1 MGYRFLLTAIAPAM
15 LFGAGAQ
22 RPEQTQH
29 ATQSD
34 APETPRFELVST
46 IAFSNT
52 FGATREALFN
62 NAEIFL
68 LDRDGTNPRQL
79 TENQAA
85 DAFPTVSP
93 DGKKLVFDS
102 NRLRDV
108 TTIPPEPLNTSDL
121 FVMNA
126 DGTEQ
131 THLIRGASPTWSSDS
146 KRIAFHASA
155 SGTGRPILITPGSAT
170 SDSDL
175 FVADVDDLL
184 SGVEAPRNVTNS
196 PEFIDDDP
204 DWSPD
209 GGTLVFTRHD
219 VAGNHMNAVT
229 AEIYALDVD
238 GTGAPRRLT
247 FNGFEE
253 RAPDI
258 SPDGTRIVFMCRV
271 GDPANP
277 PPAPQVPTFELCVIS
292 ADGTGEIQRLTTNQL
307 GGATPNW
314 SPNGEQ
320 ILFHR
325 NIGGVNQLFVIN
337 PDDIDP
343 NDPADPDRIG
353 TQITSGER
361 FNQFPS
367 WDLLRVKADR

>member
-1 MGYRFLLTAIAPAM
+1 MTNRTTRALAAAPLLISM
-15 LFGAGAQ
+15 LG
-22 RPEQTQH
+22 PTQAH
-29 ATQSD
+29 ADNDS
-34 APETPRFELVST
+34 FEPVST

-52 FGATREALFN
+52 FGTNRDQQFN
-62 NAEIFL
+62 NAEIYLTSVNPSGGFL
-68 LDRDGTNPRQL
+68 PPRRL
-79 TENQAA
+79 TDNQAMDVFA
-85 DAFPTVSP
+85 TVSP
-93 DGKKLVFDS
+93 DGKKIVFDS

-108 TTIPPEPLNTSDL
+108 DAVPEEPLNTSDL
-121 FVMNA
+121 FVMNT

-131 THLIRGASPTWSSDS
+131 THLIRGASPTWSPDS

-155 SGTGRPILITPGSAT
+155 SGTGRPILTTPGSAT

-175 FVADVDDLL
+175 FIADVDDLINR
-184 SGVEAPRNVTNS
+184 VEAPRNVTNS

-219 VAGNHMNAVT
+219 VAGPHMNAVT

-271 GDPANP
+271 GDPNP
-277 PPAPQVPTFELCVIS
+277 GSQVPTFELCVIN
-292 ADGTGEIQRLTTNQL
+292 ADGDGTGQMQRLTTNQL

-314 SPNGEQ
+314 SPDGQQ
-320 ILFHR
+320 IVFHR
-325 NIGGVNQLFVIN
+325 NVGGVNQLFVIN

-353 TQITSGER
+353 TQITSGAR
-361 FNQFPS
+361 FNQFAT
-367 WDLLRVKADR
+367 WDLLRVKVDK